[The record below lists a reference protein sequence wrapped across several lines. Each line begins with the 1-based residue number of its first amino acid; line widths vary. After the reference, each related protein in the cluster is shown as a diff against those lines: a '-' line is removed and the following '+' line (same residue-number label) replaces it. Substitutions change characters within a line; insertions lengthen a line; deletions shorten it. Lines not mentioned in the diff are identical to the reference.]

1 MDNNIGKKLD
11 GRYELLELIGVG
23 GMADIYR
30 ARDIQEDRI
39 VAVKILKT
47 EFAGSD
53 EFLRRFRNESKA
65 IALLSHPNI
74 VKIYDVG
81 FTDKVQFIVM
91 EYVDGITLTD
101 YIEQQG
107 VLKWRDAIH
116 FTVQVLRALQ
126 HAHDRGI
133 VHRDVKSSNIMLLRD
148 GTIKV
153 MDFGIARFNRENN
166 KTMSEKTIGSVHYI
180 SPEQARGDITDERSD
195 IYSVGVALY
204 EMLTGR
210 KPFDGDTPVAIALKH
225 MQSVPK
231 RPSELNE
238 TIPEGLEQ
246 IVLRAMQKEPSA
258 RYQTAGEMISD
269 LEEFK
274 KNPGIVFDYKYNS
287 TDGTAKFVDRPN
299 PVLEKEAAHRKK
311 VERDEEPDYDEYD
324 DDDYDDDDELEERR
338 SPLIPILFAVGAAFV
353 IATVFLLLH
362 LVVSVMGPGSSTSN
376 SSVIGILEPNAN
388 GEVFLP
394 NFVGMTWDEVNSKY
408 GEQLKFDI
416 IQEWSDSPKDQVIEQ
431 EPAEGRAHKLT
442 QRVTLHISKGRKLV
456 EIQDF
461 SNRQAEYAMDQ
472 LKKDGFK
479 VNSTFEQS
487 DTIPKNYVIRTTP
500 PAHDMAEEGDTV
512 TVIISMGSKDSSVTV
527 PKLTDITLSEAQR
540 ICTEHFLVP
549 EVEYVSSEKPEGMV
563 LTQSIEVGSLAD
575 KNTTIKLT
583 VSTGEIPTISAEVE
597 VVLPVGY
604 TGDFQFWYYVGG
616 SLDTV
621 KGGSD
626 VRDISLSSART
637 IKYTLQGKQNEIKTL
652 AIKVNPY
659 RDPDNSAWFC
669 EIDVDFSQEIP
680 TQIKR
685 FQNSDVFKELLDSQ
699 SSSSDNSSDNSGSD
713 TSSDNSSSESSQGS
727 ESSSS
732 TESSSGS
739 TSSTDVNVEAL
750 IAMLNNRNL
759 GYGTSSG
766 YSSSNSAIQR
776 ILDKYGYGNNSSGS
790 ELSSSELQLLLEA
803 LKSGGLGT

>member
-30 ARDIQEDRI
+30 ARDIQEERI

-65 IALLSHPNI
+65 IALLSHTNI
-74 VKIYDVG
+74 VRIYDVG

-107 VLKWRDAIH
+107 VLKWRDAVH

-166 KTMSEKTIGSVHYI
+166 KTVSEKTIGSVHYI

-210 KPFDGDTPVAIALKH
+210 KPFDGDTPVAIALMH
-225 MQSVPK
+225 MQSTPK

-287 TDGTAKFVDRPN
+287 TDGTAKYIDRPN
-299 PVLEKEAAHRKK
+299 PVVEKEALRRRKP
-311 VERDEEPDYDEYD
+311 EPEDIDDDDYYYD
-324 DDDYDDDDELEERR
+324 DDDDDDEYEERR

-353 IATVFLLLH
+353 IATVFLLLK
-362 LVVSVMGPGSSTSN
+362 LVVDGFGPNN
-376 SSVIGILEPNAN
+376 SSSISSSYSDDVYWVGEDEFMMPN
-388 GEVFLP
+388 LI
-394 NFVGMTWDEVNSKY
+394 GMTWEEANAKY
-408 GEQLKFDI
+408 GRLVTFVADQQYNDA
-416 IQEWSDSPKDQVIEQ
+416 PKDQIFDQ
-431 EPAEGRAHKLT
+431 EPPADR
-442 QRVTLHISKGRKLV
+442 RVKTKATVNVKVSAGRKLI
-456 EIQDF
+456 EIYDF
-461 SNRQAEYAMDQ
+461 RTRPAETAIQQ
-472 LKKDGFK
+472 LKRDGF
-479 VNSTFEQS
+479 NPTSIFRED
-487 DTIPKNYVIRTTP
+487 DTIAKDCVIETNP
-500 PAHDMAEEGDTV
+500 PAHTMAEQGSSV
-512 TVIISMGSKDSSVTV
+512 VVIVSMGSKNSSVQV
-527 PKLTDITLSEAQR
+527 PKLIDHTIDEAQKMCNELYLN
-540 ICTEHFLVP
+540 IKIDTVN
-549 EVEYVSSEKPEGMV
+549 SDKPYGTV
-563 LTQSIEVGSLAD
+563 LAQSIEEGRLVD
-575 KNTTIKLT
+575 KNTTIVLT
-583 VSTGEIPTISAEVE
+583 ISSGEMPTITANLNITIPIGVTGEFELRYFVDGKLVS
-597 VVLPVGY
+597 LPEP
-604 TGDFQFWYYVGG
+604 DI
-616 SLDTV
+616 
-621 KGGSD
+621 
-626 VRDISLSSART
+626 RDLSLSSNRSITFPIEGREDETEKMFALKVVSRAT
-637 IKYTLQGKQNEIKTL
+637 GKEGWYIQYSI
-652 AIKVNPY
+652 
-659 RDPDNSAWFC
+659 
-669 EIDVDFSQEIP
+669 DFSQSPPTKKEID
-680 TQIKR
+680 TNTSIFWELQ
-685 FQNSDVFKELLDSQ
+685 QSDSSSSSSNSSSNSQ
-699 SSSSDNSSDNSGSD
+699 SSESSNSNSNSNSD
-713 TSSDNSSSESSQGS
+713 TSSGSNTSDFSGVSAMSDIDKDALLAAIKNRSFINYGSSSD
-727 ESSSS
+727 S
-732 TESSSGS
+732 TITNILSKYGIGVGSSGL
-739 TSSTDVNVEAL
+739 SSTD
-750 IAMLNNRNL
+750 IKML
-759 GYGTSSG
+759 
-766 YSSSNSAIQR
+766 
-776 ILDKYGYGNNSSGS
+776 
-790 ELSSSELQLLLEA
+790 ELLLG
-803 LKSGGLGT
+803 SGGKW

>member
-30 ARDIQEDRI
+30 ARDIQENRI

-81 FTDKVQFIVM
+81 FTEKVQFIVM

-107 VLKWRDAIH
+107 VLKWRDAVH

-225 MQSVPK
+225 MQSAPQKPTDVN
-231 RPSELNE
+231 S

-246 IVLRAMQKEPSA
+246 IVLRAMQKEPNA
-258 RYQTAGEMISD
+258 RYQTAGEMITD

-287 TDGTAKFVDRPN
+287 TDGSSKFADRIN
-299 PVLEKEAAHRKK
+299 PAVEQEKQRRKNM
-311 VERDEEPDYDEYD
+311 VAEDYDNDDDYYD
-324 DDDYDDDDELEERR
+324 DDDDEVEERR

-353 IATVFLLLH
+353 IVTVFLVLMLLAN
-362 LVVSVMGPGSSTSN
+362 SFGEGESKDNSETSN
-376 SSVIGILEPNAN
+376 SYGISIGEG
-388 GEVFLP
+388 GEFNMPKL
-394 NFVGMTWDEVNSKY
+394 VGMTWDEAVALY
-408 GEQLKFDI
+408 GDGVLMTLVPTQDYNEAKEGEIFY
-416 IQEWSDSPKDQVIEQ
+416 QEFP
-431 EPAEGRAHKLT
+431 EGRPVK
-442 QRVTLHISKGRKLV
+442 QGVSVNVKVSKGIKQV
-456 EIQDF
+456 EIQDV
-461 SNRQAEYAMDQ
+461 SGRTADSAEKV
-472 LKKDGFK
+472 LKRDGFK
-479 VNSTFEQS
+479 VQKTFADSEEVAEGR
-487 DTIPKNYVIRTTP
+487 VISTTP
-500 PAHDMAEEGDTV
+500 AAHEFMPQGSTV
-512 TVIISMGSKDSSVTV
+512 VMIVSNGAADKMFYM
-527 PKLTDITLSEAQR
+527 PKLVGMTMEDATKRCEEYHLSAKLEAKD
-540 ICTEHFLVP
+540 
-549 EVEYVSSEKPEGMV
+549 SEKPKNEIIE
-563 LTQSIEVGSLAD
+563 QSIPEGEKVSPNTEV
-575 KNTTIKLT
+575 ILT
-583 VSTGEIPTISAEVE
+583 YSTGEVPEREYDIDVTLPTRV
-597 VVLPVGY
+597 
-604 TGDFQFWYYVGG
+604 TGEFVFRYFENQQPQDEFTETRDLSLAG
-616 SLDTV
+616 SKSLTYTV
-621 KGGSD
+621 KGKPGD
-626 VRDISLSSART
+626 
-637 IKYTLQGKQNEIKTL
+637 EIFF
-652 AIKVNPY
+652 AIKVKSVKTGLEGLYLQMKIKFPEEEDKKPDVNRITQNSKIFDDLLSGIEPD
-659 RDPDNSAWFC
+659 DPDTS
-669 EIDVDFSQEIP
+669 S
-680 TQIKR
+680 
-685 FQNSDVFKELLDSQ
+685 SDSSD
-699 SSSSDNSSDNSGSD
+699 SSSDNSGDS
-713 TSSDNSSSESSQGS
+713 
-727 ESSSS
+727 
-732 TESSSGS
+732 
-739 TSSTDVNVEAL
+739 
-750 IAMLNNRNL
+750 
-759 GYGTSSG
+759 GTS
-766 YSSSNSAIQR
+766 
-776 ILDKYGYGNNSSGS
+776 LV
-790 ELSSSELQLLLEA
+790 
-803 LKSGGLGT
+803 

>member
-1 MDNNIGKKLD
+1 MDNNIGIKLD

-107 VLKWRDAIH
+107 VLKWRDAVH

-225 MQSVPK
+225 MQSTPK
-231 RPSELNE
+231 RPSEINE

-287 TDGTAKFVDRPN
+287 TDGSAKYIDRPN
-299 PVLEKEAAHRKK
+299 PAVDKEALRRRKP
-311 VERDEEPDYDEYD
+311 EDDDEIDDDFYD
-324 DDDYDDDDELEERR
+324 DDDDDEYEERR

-353 IATVFLLLH
+353 IATVFLLLW
-362 LVVSVMGPGSSTSN
+362 LINERFGPGAGNDTSSISN
-376 SSVIGILEPNAN
+376 GLVQPDPN
-388 GEVFLP
+388 GEFNMP
-394 NFVGMTWDEVNSKY
+394 NLVNMTWDEANQKY
-408 GEQLKFDI
+408 GGYLTLVGTTENSDVEKDHIIEHDPPAGRRVKLGQTIAVTVSAGKRMSEIFDF
-416 IQEWSDSPKDQVIEQ
+416 
-431 EPAEGRAHKLT
+431 R
-442 QRVTLHISKGRKLV
+442 
-456 EIQDF
+456 
-461 SNRQAEYAMDQ
+461 NRQASYAIQQ
-472 LKKDGFK
+472 LEREGFK
-479 VNSTFEQS
+479 TTTTSRKD
-487 DTIPKNYVIRTTP
+487 DTIPKDCVIETNP
-500 PAHDMAEEGDTV
+500 PAHTMAEQGTTV
-512 TVIISMGSKDSSVTV
+512 VVIVSMGPLNSSVEV
-527 PKLTDITLSEAQR
+527 PKLTEISIDEAQQKCNESYLNPK
-540 ICTEHFLVP
+540 IKL
-549 EVEYVSSEKPEGMV
+549 VSSELPEGTV
-563 LTQSIEVGSLAD
+563 IEQSIEPGKMVD
-575 KNTTIKLT
+575 RNTTIELT
-583 VSTGEIPTISAEVE
+583 VSSGEVPTITTTVTIAIPAGITGEFEFRYFVNGTLQNTAE
-597 VVLPVGY
+597 P
-604 TGDFQFWYYVGG
+604 DI
-616 SLDTV
+616 
-621 KGGSD
+621 
-626 VRDISLSSART
+626 RDLSLSSNRSINYQLDGRIDETDKRLAVKVISQAT
-637 IKYTLQGKQNEIKTL
+637 NKEGFYTEI
-652 AIKVNPY
+652 
-659 RDPDNSAWFC
+659 S
-669 EIDVDFSQEIP
+669 VDFSQDPPKP
-680 TQIKR
+680 T
-685 FQNSDVFKELLDSQ
+685 ELSINPSIFHQLQ
-699 SSSSDNSSDNSGSD
+699 QGESSSSDPSGSGG
-713 TSSDNSSSESSQGS
+713 SDSGSSSEGS
-727 ESSSS
+727 DSG
-732 TESSSGS
+732 SSGS
-739 TSSTDVNVEAL
+739 SGVSAADMSNKDKQAL
-750 IAMLNNRNL
+750 LAAIKNRNFDDYGIL
-759 GYGTSSG
+759 TQYGSDVTTIKGILSKYGYNTSSG
-766 YSSSNSAIQR
+766 TGLSNSD
-776 ILDKYGYGNNSSGS
+776 LK
-790 ELSSSELQLLLEA
+790 LLEA
-803 LKSGGLGT
+803 LLRSGGLEN

>member
-47 EFAGSD
+47 EFAGSE

-107 VLKWRDAIH
+107 LLKWRDAVH
-116 FTVQVLRALQ
+116 FTVQVLKALQ

-148 GTIKV
+148 GSIKV

-204 EMLTGR
+204 EMLTGK
-210 KPFDGDTPVAIALKH
+210 KPFDGDTPVSIALKH
-225 MQSVPK
+225 MQSTPK

-287 TDGTAKFVDRPN
+287 TDGTAKYADRAN
-299 PVLEKEAAHRKK
+299 PAVETETMRRKK
-311 VERDEEPDYDEYD
+311 IAEDDEYYD
-324 DDDYDDDDELEERR
+324 DDDDDDEDDDDEYEERR

-353 IATVFLLLH
+353 IATVFLVLTLVSQRLNLLPNNSVVESNESLGITPNPYGEFPMPNFLGEKWDDIALKYADNEY
-362 LVVSVMGPGSSTSN
+362 LV
-376 SSVIGILEPNAN
+376 LEPVQQFSEYEE
-388 GEVFLP
+388 GQIFEQSIPESRRVK
-394 NFVGMTWDEVNSKY
+394 VGT
-408 GEQLKFDI
+408 
-416 IQEWSDSPKDQVIEQ
+416 
-431 EPAEGRAHKLT
+431 T
-442 QRVTLHISKGRKLV
+442 VTLKVSKGIKQE

-461 SNRQAEYAMDQ
+461 TNRTVSAVDQ
-472 LKKDGFK
+472 QLRRDGFVPSIRYEESEEVAK
-479 VNSTFEQS
+479 
-487 DTIPKNYVIRTTP
+487 DYVIRTSP
-500 PAHDMAEEGDTV
+500 SAHERAPVGSTVIV
-512 TVIISMGSKDSSVTV
+512 TVSLGPKDTPVYIEKFVGLPIEEARKRCEELKINPIIETKDS
-527 PKLTDITLSEAQR
+527 EA
-540 ICTEHFLVP
+540 
-549 EVEYVSSEKPEGMV
+549 PEG
-563 LTQSIEVGSLAD
+563 EVIGQD
-575 KNTTIKLT
+575 KQPGEYLNQNQDIKLT
-583 VSTGEIPTISAEVE
+583 VSSGKAPEFSQPVEIKIPDGATGE
-597 VVLPVGY
+597 
-604 TGDFQFWYYVGG
+604 FRFKYYVNTVLDEAASTATMDIGLSG
-616 SLDTV
+616 SKTLRYDV
-621 KGGSD
+621 KGKPGETKILSIKALSTATNKEGLFIEVTVSFTED
-626 VRDISLSSART
+626 GAQPPSQTQYDPNVFASLLSGGT
-637 IKYTLQGKQNEIKTL
+637 
-652 AIKVNPY
+652 
-659 RDPDNSAWFC
+659 
-669 EIDVDFSQEIP
+669 
-680 TQIKR
+680 
-685 FQNSDVFKELLDSQ
+685 Q
-699 SSSSDNSSDNSGSD
+699 SSSSSSTTTQQPVNPPESSTT
-713 TSSDNSSSESSQGS
+713 TSSSGPVYVDPN
-727 ESSSS
+727 ESSSR
-732 TESSSGS
+732 
-739 TSSTDVNVEAL
+739 TD
-750 IAMLNNRNL
+750 
-759 GYGTSSG
+759 SD
-766 YSSSNSAIQR
+766 
-776 ILDKYGYGNNSSGS
+776 ILDNISSIMQNVG
-790 ELSSSELQLLLEA
+790 A
-803 LKSGGLGT
+803 

>member
-30 ARDIQEDRI
+30 ARDIQENEI

-107 VLKWRDAIH
+107 VLKWRDAVH
-116 FTVQVLRALQ
+116 FTIQVLRALM

-133 VHRDVKSSNIMLLRD
+133 VHRDVKSSNIMLLSD

-166 KTMSEKTIGSVHYI
+166 KTMSEKAIGSVHYI

-231 RPSELNE
+231 KPSEINE

-246 IVLRAMQKEPSA
+246 IVLRAMQKDPAA
-258 RYQTAGEMISD
+258 RYQTAGEMIND

-287 TDGTAKFVDRPN
+287 TDGTAKYIDRPN
-299 PVLEKEAAHRKK
+299 PAVDKEAFHRKK
-311 VERDEEPDYDEYD
+311 VVRPEENDYDEDDDDY
-324 DDDYDDDDELEERR
+324 DDDYDDDDEYEDRR

-353 IATVFLLLH
+353 IATVFLVLK
-362 LVVSVMGPGSSTSN
+362 LVVDGLGANSN
-376 SSVIGILEPNAN
+376 SSDSQTPSNGIVVQSGQFPMPN
-388 GEVFLP
+388 L
-394 NFVGMTWDEVNSKY
+394 VGMTWDEAMALY
-408 GEQLKFDI
+408 GDEQYMILVP
-416 IQEWSDSPKDQVIEQ
+416 QEEWNEIVQGEIFEQ
-431 EPAEGRAHKLT
+431 QYPEGRPVKVGT
-442 QRVTLHISKGRKLV
+442 TVNVKVSKGRKQV

-461 SNRQAEYAMDQ
+461 RNHTLASAEQQ
-472 LKKDGFK
+472 LRKDGFEVSK
-479 VNSTFEQS
+479 TYME
-487 DTIPKNYVIRTTP
+487 DEEIPADYVISTSP
-500 PAHDMAEEGDTV
+500 EAHTMLPQGSTV
-512 TVIISMGSKDSSVTV
+512 VLVVSLGPSQKSVQIQNMV
-527 PKLTDITLSEAQR
+527 GMPLSEAKR
-540 ICTEHFLVP
+540 ICDEQHLNVR
-549 EVEYVSSEKPEGMV
+549 VEYVGSSEEKDKV
-563 LTQSIEVGSLAD
+563 IAQSLP
-575 KNTTIKLT
+575 KNTIANRNDEIVLT
-583 VSTGEIPTISAEVE
+583 VSKGQLDTMISKVEAAVPVGVSGEFEFRYYVNGVLDDEKTEIRDVSLAGSRSLTYEVE
-597 VVLPVGY
+597 GEQGEVKSLVIKVKSMK
-604 TGDFQFWYYVGG
+604 TGKDGTFLEVNIDFSEDPPKQEEVQ
-616 SLDTV
+616 
-621 KGGSD
+621 KN
-626 VRDISLSSART
+626 RT
-637 IKYTLQGKQNEIKTL
+637 IFLTLNR
-652 AIKVNPY
+652 A
-659 RDPDNSAWFC
+659 
-669 EIDVDFSQEIP
+669 
-680 TQIKR
+680 
-685 FQNSDVFKELLDSQ
+685 DS
-699 SSSSDNSSDNSGSD
+699 S
-713 TSSDNSSSESSQGS
+713 S

-732 TESSSGS
+732 TSEDNSSDSSDDESSSS
-739 TSSTDVNVEAL
+739 DDE
-750 IAMLNNRNL
+750 
-759 GYGTSSG
+759 
-766 YSSSNSAIQR
+766 
-776 ILDKYGYGNNSSGS
+776 
-790 ELSSSELQLLLEA
+790 
-803 LKSGGLGT
+803 